1 MTRLYDKAVA
11 STLCLLLLL
20 GLSLSAQTNESA
32 TDRVAIN
39 ALLDGLHRDAA
50 QAQFASYFNRYTD
63 DAVFLG
69 TDKSERW
76 TLSEFKAYAQPV
88 FAEGR
93 GWTYHVIERHWEGSG
108 ATRWFDEVLHNDKLG
123 HCRGTGVVVR
133 TPAGWRI
140 AHYALTMLIPNSI
153 AAEVGRQTQEVEQPN
168 AQP

>member
-1 MTRLYDKAVA
+1 M
-11 STLCLLLLL
+11 
-20 GLSLSAQTNESA
+20 
-32 TDRVAIN
+32 
-39 ALLDGLHRDAA
+39 
-50 QAQFASYFNRYTD
+50 
-63 DAVFLG
+63 FLG

-88 FAEGR
+88 FSEGR